1 MFDVIVIGG
10 GPGGYKAAELL
21 GKQGV
26 QVALIEENELGGVCL
41 NQGCI
46 PFKSYL
52 SASKICQESNK
63 LSQENIA
70 NKLDM
75 SLNQSQLLEKKRLII
90 KGLRQSIEGLLRSNG
105 VTVIRG
111 HARAAEYDDNRIKID
126 VDGKL
131 FESSKIIIATG
142 SDEII
147 LSNFQKKV
155 PYKIIGSREMLELV
169 ELPDSIDI
177 VGGGVIGLEAACYF
191 ADAGCEVTVF
201 EAANHIGGHIDI
213 EIAVALKKILE
224 RKGIQIITNT
234 RMAECEPD
242 GILYQGEQSIKRT
255 PRYVLHAIGRRP
267 RLDKEILDCLDVKYD
282 VTGIL
287 IDDACR
293 TSNPNIY
300 ACGDVTGKLMLAHTA
315 YRQAKVIANT
325 IKGEKSNINYQ
336 SIPRIIYTNP
346 EVLSVGC
353 SEEDCQKQNIDYQ
366 AKSLPMTYSGKYFAE
381 NGKDGAK
388 AKMIVDK
395 DKKIIGFHMI
405 GNGSSEISLAVEIL
419 IAYKMTVNEIANMVF
434 PHPTYGEI
442 IGDLAGLFE

>member
-10 GPGGYKAAELL
+10 GPGGYKSAELL
-21 GKQGV
+21 GKQGA
-26 QVALIEENELGGVCL
+26 QVALIEENELGGICL

-52 SASKICQESNK
+52 SVSKICQELNK
-63 LSQENIA
+63 LSQENIV
-70 NKLDM
+70 NKFNM
-75 SLNQSQLLEKKRLII
+75 SLNQNQLLEKKRLII
-90 KGLRQSIEGLLRSNG
+90 KGLRQSIEGLLKSNG

-111 HARAAEYDDNRIKID
+111 HASAAEYDDNHVKIY
-126 VDGKL
+126 VDGNQY
-131 FESSKIIIATG
+131 ESSKIIIATG

-147 LSNFQKKV
+147 LPNFQKEV
-155 PYKIIGSREMLELV
+155 PYKIIGSREMLELA
-169 ELPDSIDI
+169 ELPHSIDI

-191 ADAGCEVTVF
+191 ADAGCEVTVI
-201 EAANHIGGHIDI
+201 EAADHIGGHIDN

-234 RMAECEPD
+234 HMVDCELD
-242 GILYQGEQSIKRT
+242 GILYKGGQCIKRT
-255 PRYVLHAIGRRP
+255 PQYIMHAIGRRP

-282 VTGIL
+282 VAGIL

-293 TSNPNIY
+293 TSNPNVY

-325 IKGEKSNINYQ
+325 IKGEKSNIDYQ

-346 EVLSVGC
+346 EVLSLGC
-353 SEEDCQKQNIDYQ
+353 SEEDCQTQNIEYQ

-388 AKMIVDK
+388 AKLIVDK

-405 GNGSSEISLAVEIL
+405 GNGSSEISLAAEIM
-419 IAYKMTVNEIANMVF
+419 IAHKMTVNEIANMVF